1 MSLKVSVLRF
11 DHLCYGQW
19 FSMVNLSPRLPIK
32 HGFEVMETTAPS
44 HDKTN
49 EESGKV
55 ADKRQ
60 RFAITEK
67 PDFEII
73 DDDYYLI

>member
-1 MSLKVSVLRF
+1 MLRF

-19 FSMVNLSPRLPIK
+19 FSMVNLSPRLPVK
-32 HGFEVMETTAPS
+32 HAFEAMESTPTSENQNSEVSA
-44 HDKTN
+44 KA
-49 EESGKV
+49 
-55 ADKRQ
+55 ADKRH
-60 RFAITEK
+60 RFGITEK